1 MSSHLSFHSTG
12 RVEQG
17 VAGCLK
23 RPRDVLS
30 SILLVGCIMIA
41 CEIWSR
47 VLLGTKITKS
57 GLDVRTEG
65 KRCHVSNK
73 RVPHEARGICHVSA

>member
-1 MSSHLSFHSTG
+1 
-12 RVEQG
+12 
-17 VAGCLK
+17 
-23 RPRDVLS
+23 
-30 SILLVGCIMIA
+30 MIA

-57 GLDVRTEG
+57 GLDVRTKG

-73 RVPHEARGICHVSA
+73 RVPHEARRICHVSA